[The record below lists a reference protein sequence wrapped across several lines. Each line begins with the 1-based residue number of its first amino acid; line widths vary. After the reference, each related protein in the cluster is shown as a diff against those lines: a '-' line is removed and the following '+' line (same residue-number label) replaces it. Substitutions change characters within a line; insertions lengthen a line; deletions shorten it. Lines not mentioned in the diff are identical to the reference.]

1 MAEMQ
6 YKKFSSQQLFNGF
19 QILPEHKVLITKP
32 DGTIEAIVD
41 EADAGDE
48 VQLIDGIIAPGFIN
62 CHCHLELSHMK
73 GLIPEHT
80 GLVDFIWNIVT
91 QRHFPQE
98 EIFAA
103 ITAAEQEMLKH
114 GIVAV
119 GDISNNDS
127 TVAQKSLGN
136 LHYYNFIEVSGWH
149 PAIAKD
155 RFDKGLAYKQAFL
168 ASVTNQFVNF
178 TPHAPYSVSPELW
191 SMIQPDFDNNTVSIH
206 NQETAFEDDFLSRGA
221 GDFTRMYDMMRI
233 ENPFFIPSGKS
244 SLATYI
250 NRIQA
255 AKNAL
260 LVHNTFTNE
269 ADVQIARQYFDANHL
284 FFCLCINANQ
294 YIENSVPPVTMLM
307 QNNCNIVV
315 GTDSLASNH
324 RLSILDELKTIHHF
338 FPEIPIETLLQ
349 WSTINGAKA
358 LQMEDKLGS
367 FEKGKQP
374 GVIAISDWDS
384 KKAAVKRL
392 V

>member
-1 MAEMQ
+1 LS
-6 YKKFSSQQLFNGF
+6 YLKFKGTTLFDGY
-19 QILPEHKVLITKP
+19 QIIDSEKILITQP
-32 DGTIEAIVD
+32 NGTIEAIVD
-41 EADAGDE
+41 PSDAGDDI
-48 VQLIDGIIAPGFIN
+48 QLIDGIIAPGFIN

-98 EIFAA
+98 EILAA
-103 ITAAEQEMLKH
+103 IATAEQEMLNN

-119 GDISNNDS
+119 GDISNNDT
-127 TVAQKSLGN
+127 TVAQKSLRN

-149 PAIAKD
+149 PAIAQD
-155 RFDKGLAYKQAFL
+155 RFDKGLAYKQSFL
-168 ASVTNQFVNF
+168 ASVTNQAVHF

-206 NQETAFEDDFLSRGA
+206 NQETAFEDAFLSDGA
-221 GDFTRMYDMMRI
+221 GDFTRMYEMMRI

-250 NRIQA
+250 SRMQN

-269 ADVQIARQYFDANHL
+269 KDIHIAQQYFDAHHL

-294 YIENSVPPVTMLM
+294 YIENSVPPVKMLM
-307 QNNCNIVV
+307 DNNCNIVV

-324 RLSILDELKTIHHF
+324 SLSILDELNTIHHF
-338 FPEIPIETLLQ
+338 FPEIPIEKLLQ
-349 WSTINGAKA
+349 WTTSNGAKA
-358 LQMEDKLGS
+358 LQMEDKFGS

-374 GVIAISDWDS
+374 GVIAITDWGS